1 MVDIICLAKDL
12 NICGRQKK
20 KEGGQFLSQS
30 SEKNKF
36 AQNN

>member
-20 KEGGQFLSQS
+20 RRRSVSFHK
-30 SEKNKF
+30 
-36 AQNN
+36 AQPK